1 MRRTS
6 IRGHT
11 ILHRQPSQTVKHLN
25 FSLTLTLT
33 PRLIPRLQIVQL
45 VNR

>member
-11 ILHRQPSQTVKHLN
+11 ILHQQPSQTVKPLN
-25 FSLTLTLT
+25 FSLTLT